1 MVMETEPSSETRLR
15 HQLDVQAQQINRVL
29 SHHQVPATITGG
41 TVRSRIVSFDLQTQI
56 AAGLERI
63 MGLKSDLQSALGVGN
78 VKITHA
84 GNDWRLEVGR
94 PDDPPVPLLKL
105 LGSLAPVPRSAIP
118 VGLTEECTPIWLKF
132 DGGRLGHIL
141 IAGDPGAGKTSLL
154 RTIGA
159 GLAITSRQS
168 HLQLQILNPK
178 LSDNGRVTVTDSPLL
193 PLGYLPHMMADPS
206 FGINECSALIHFL
219 AEEAAYRRRERL
231 QLPRIVVLLDHVVT
245 YLEGAEPDARKT
257 FYQLLQYGAQAGIHL
272 VMATDRAESTLLD
285 STLKAS
291 LSMRL
296 IGRVSNPLVARRV
309 AGVPLEQASLLYGEG
324 DFLAVTGE
332 EVTYFQAAYIGDYD
346 LHLVLTEMARTD
358 RPALLAQP
366 FTYRPRVKTGKKSTT
381 QRAFTLHEE
390 GVAFST
396 QGVSN
401 NDDPD
406 MNIPF

>member
-1 MVMETEPSSETRLR
+1 METEPSSETRLR

-63 MGLKSDLQSALGVGN
+63 MGLKSDLQSALGVGD
-78 VKITHA
+78 VTITHA
-84 GNDWRLEVGR
+84 GDDWQLEIGR

-105 LGSLAPVPRSAIP
+105 LAPLASVPRAAVPI
-118 VGLTEECTPIWLKF
+118 GLTEDSAPIRLRF

-141 IAGDPGAGKTSLL
+141 IAGDPGTGKTSLL
-154 RTIGA
+154 RTIGV
-159 GLAITSRQS
+159 GLALASRQS

-231 QLPRIVVLLDHVVT
+231 QLPHIIVLLDHVVT
-245 YLEGAEPDARKT
+245 YLEGAEPNARKA

-272 VMATDRAESTLLD
+272 VMATGRPESTMLD
-285 STLKAS
+285 STFKAS

-296 IGRVSNPLVARRV
+296 VGRVSDPLVARRV
-309 AGVPLEQASLLYGEG
+309 AGVPLEQAPLLYGEG

-346 LHLVLTEMARTD
+346 LHLVLTQMARTD

-390 GVAFST
+390 GVAFSA

-401 NDDPD
+401 NDDPN

>member
-1 MVMETEPSSETRLR
+1 METEPSSETRLR
-15 HQLDVQAQQINRVL
+15 HQLDVQTQQINRVL

-56 AAGLERI
+56 TAGLERI
-63 MGLKSDLQSALGVGN
+63 MGLKNDLQSALGVSS
-78 VKITHA
+78 VKITHT
-84 GNDWRLEVGR
+84 GDDWQLEVGR

-105 LGSLAPVPRSAIP
+105 LASLGSVPRSAVPI
-118 VGLTEECTPIWLKF
+118 GLAEDGTPIWLRF
-132 DGGRLGHIL
+132 DGSRLGHIL
-141 IAGDPGAGKTSLL
+141 IVGDPGAGKTSLL
-154 RTIGA
+154 RTIGV
-159 GLAITSRQS
+159 GLALTSRQS

-178 LSDNGRVTVTDSPLL
+178 FFDNGRVAVADSPLL
-193 PLGYLPHMMADPS
+193 PLGYLPHMMSDPS
-206 FGINECSALIHFL
+206 FGINDCSAIIHFL
-219 AEEAAYRRRERL
+219 AEEMAYRRRERL
-231 QLPRIVVLLDHVVT
+231 QLPRIVVLFDHVVT
-245 YLEGAEPDARKT
+245 YLEEAEPSARKT
-257 FYQLLQYGAQAGIHL
+257 LYQLLQYGAQAGIHL
-272 VMATDRAESTLLD
+272 VMATDRPESTLLD

-296 IGRVSNPLVARRV
+296 IGRVSKPLVAHRI
-309 AGVPLEQASLLYGEG
+309 AGVPLEQAPLLYGEG

-346 LHLVLTEMARTD
+346 LHLVLTEMTRAD

-366 FTYRPRVKTGKKSTT
+366 FNHRPRVKPGKKSTT

-390 GVAFST
+390 GVAFSA